1 MQDVDV
7 IPEAG
12 VADVRVVISSS
23 AYGKFRKLFPE
34 CASQ

>member
-1 MQDVDV
+1 MQEVDV

-34 CASQ
+34 